1 VFIGDHKSPIF
12 GFLGWDRGDK
22 RASRAPTP
30 HPASASVLLQTKAL
44 RQSTIGRPL
53 RAPWVALG
61 WPKRHPIPNPIP
73 IRQRVADSPSTNYHL
88 PSTVFV
94 KDRLPAAWAAG
105 SRNTSTPSE
114 LYRILFAFV
123 KSHSNSR
130 KYGRQRPKKP
140 QDDFG
145 VTRPLNLRKSCGAR
159 FAFRHSL
166 RNVYSCLGDGSL
178 CESHRHPELSSH
190 SGIE

>member
-1 VFIGDHKSPIF
+1 V
-12 GFLGWDRGDK
+12 
-22 RASRAPTP
+22 T
-30 HPASASVLLQTKAL
+30 TKARFL
-44 RQSTIGRPL
+44 AFWGGIAAISAPRARPPPPGIWERFVANKGSYSNRCL
-53 RAPWVALG
+53 GGPCVAPG
-61 WPKRHPIPNPIP
+61 WPLGGPSVTQSQTQSQSGRGSQIHQVPITTYQVPFLSKIG
-73 IRQRVADSPSTNYHL
+73 
-88 PSTVFV
+88 
-94 KDRLPAAWAAG
+94 LPAAWAAG